1 MNRTASIRIKGIDIA
16 FLKENRA
23 AIVLL
28 ILSVIAMLC
37 GTLSLKNE
45 RITSLAAEEFKNFVG
60 ERTNA
65 TFFKAFVSSVIHTL
79 KLPLISFL
87 CGTSVLGTVIS
98 PSVLLFAAFRY
109 GYISGYVYSV
119 FGLSG
124 IVFNLF
130 VLILPYL
137 ILLFS
142 LLVSARECI
151 DFSKLIAS
159 LCIRQT
165 RPQNLYN
172 SFHTFCVRHL
182 VLLFPIV
189 LSALADVSLFNIFE
203 KYFNF

>member
-16 FLKENRA
+16 FLKENTT
-23 AIVLL
+23 AIILL
-28 ILSVIAMLC
+28 SLSVLSILC
-37 GTLSLKNE
+37 GTLALKNE
-45 RITSLAAEEFKNFVG
+45 TITVLAAEEFKVFVS
-60 ERTNA
+60 ERTNVS
-65 TFFKAFVSSVIHTL
+65 FFKAFLSSLIQTI
-79 KLPLISFL
+79 KLPIISFL

-98 PSVLLFAAFRY
+98 PIVLLYASFRY

-142 LLVSARECI
+142 LLISARECF
-151 DFSKLIAS
+151 DFSRLVAS

-165 RPQNLYN
+165 RPVNLYN
-172 SFHTFCVRHL
+172 NFHTFCIRHL
-182 VLLFPIV
+182 VLLLPIV
-189 LSALADVSLFNIFE
+189 ISALADVSLFNIFE

>member
-1 MNRTASIRIKGIDIA
+1 MNRTASIRIKGLDIT
-16 FLKENRA
+16 FLKENTV

-28 ILSVIAMLC
+28 ILSVLSMLC

-45 RITSLAAEEFKNFVG
+45 RITMLAAEEFKSFVV
-60 ERTNA
+60 ERTNV
-65 TFFKAFVSSVIHTL
+65 TFFKAFLSSLIHTL
-79 KLPLISFL
+79 KLPLVSFL

-98 PSVLLFAAFRY
+98 PSVLLYAAFRY

-130 VLILPYL
+130 VLILPTL

-142 LLVSARECI
+142 LLVSARECV

-165 RPQNLYN
+165 RPVNLYN
-172 SFHTFCVRHL
+172 NFHTFCVRHL
-182 VLLFPIV
+182 VLLFPIII
-189 LSALADVSLFNIFE
+189 SALADISLFNIFE

>member
-1 MNRTASIRIKGIDIA
+1 MNRTASIRIKGLDIA
-16 FLKENRA
+16 FLKENTV

-28 ILSVIAMLC
+28 ILSVLSMLC

-45 RITSLAAEEFKNFVG
+45 RIAMLAAEEFKSFVV
-60 ERTNA
+60 ERTNV
-65 TFFKAFVSSVIHTL
+65 TFFKAFLSSLIHTL
-79 KLPLISFL
+79 KLPLVSFL

-98 PSVLLFAAFRY
+98 PSVLLYAAFRY

-130 VLILPYL
+130 VLILPTL

-142 LLVSARECI
+142 LLVSARECV

-165 RPQNLYN
+165 RPVNLYN
-172 SFHTFCVRHL
+172 NFHTFCVRHL
-182 VLLFPIV
+182 VLLFPIII
-189 LSALADVSLFNIFE
+189 SALADISLFNIFE

>member
-16 FLKENRA
+16 FLKDNMS
-23 AIVLL
+23 AIILL
-28 ILSVIAMLC
+28 CLSVLSIFC

-45 RITSLAAEEFKNFVG
+45 RIALLAADQFKNFVA
-60 ERTNA
+60 ERTNV
-65 TFFKAFVSSVIHTL
+65 TFFKAFLSSLIHTV

-98 PSVLLFAAFRY
+98 PAVLLYASFKY
-109 GYISGYVYSV
+109 GYLSGYVYSV

-130 VLILPYL
+130 VLILPSL

-142 LLVSARECI
+142 LLISSRECI
-151 DFSKLIAS
+151 DFSRLIAS

-165 RPQNLYN
+165 RPINLYN
-172 SFHTFCVRHL
+172 NFHTFCIRHL

-189 LSALADVSLFNIFE
+189 LSALTDISLFNIFE